1 MPIRQRLTSTVR
13 IVVTNPVSGLMLDV
27 QGDSYWGGAEI
38 DTWYPNGQVN
48 QVFGFS
54 VCNRDGARRRI
65 RVKNPPAGQVLS
77 ESLGFQ
83 ARQSANQ
90 GAVKRGDCGLSP
102 NEIE

>member
-54 VCNRDGARRRI
+54 V
-65 RVKNPPAGQVLS
+65 
-77 ESLGFQ
+77 
-83 ARQSANQ
+83 
-90 GAVKRGDCGLSP
+90 
-102 NEIE
+102 